1 MNNPHGM
8 LFVATS
14 VAPEDDADFNQWYD
28 HEHVEE
34 RVAIEGFLSGT
45 RYRAVAA
52 ARRYLGL
59 YETASLETFT
69 SAAYHAAFTRQTEW
83 SVTNLN
89 RMINPKRRVCAVTH
103 RHGRG
108 QGAHLAILTLP
119 ADADGTALQAWQQQ
133 LPQVPGYISSCL
145 LTPDVSL
152 STPLPRET
160 DADRPMHAMLL
171 LHCADETASVTLA
184 DMAAHTF
191 NADAERY
198 ALSWQLT
205 RQEISYEQ

>member
-1 MNNPHGM
+1 MSNPHGM
-8 LFVATS
+8 LFVATN
-14 VAPEDDADFNQWYD
+14 VAPEDEADFNQWYD

-59 YETASLETFT
+59 YETASQETFT

-83 SVTNLN
+83 SVANLN
-89 RMINPKRRVCAVTH
+89 RMIDPMRRVCAVTH

-108 QGAHLAILTLP
+108 QGAHLAMLTLHAGP
-119 ADADGTALQAWQQQ
+119 DGAALQAWQQHLQ
-133 LPQVPGYISSCL
+133 QVPGYISSCL

-160 DADRPMHAMLL
+160 HAHRPMQSMLL
-171 LHCADETASVTLA
+171 LHCADETACIALA
-184 DMAAHTF
+184 DRAAQAFH
-191 NADAERY
+191 ADAERY

-205 RQEISYEQ
+205 RQEISYE